1 MAKDL
6 KKYRNDFPILKQIVN
21 DEPLIYFDNAATVQ
35 KPQAVIKAISH
46 YYEND
51 NANVHRGVHTLAE
64 RTTQQFED
72 VRQVVADFIHA
83 KSSAEVLFTK
93 GTTESLNWVAQ
104 GFAQNRLKPGDE
116 ILISIMEHHSNLVP
130 WQQVAQAT
138 GAKLVYINITDD
150 GQLDINDAKLKMT
163 AKTKIVA
170 LTQISNVLGSINPI
184 KELTDIAHT
193 VGAVVICDGAQSIPN
208 MPVDVQELD
217 VDFFA
222 FSGHKIGAATGI
234 GVLYGK
240 SNYLN
245 EMQPLEFGGE
255 MIDFV
260 EEQQSTFKEIP
271 WKFEAGTPNIEGVI
285 SLGATIHY
293 LNEVGMANIQAH
305 EQMLVTDLLP
315 KLKVIPGI
323 TVYGPTESRKR
334 SGVISFNLEG
344 LHPHD
349 VATALDMQGIAVRA
363 GHHCAQPLMKRMG
376 VSSTVRISL
385 YLYNTLEE
393 NQKFIDALIATKEFF
408 KNGTI

>member
-1 MAKDL
+1 
-6 KKYRNDFPILKQIVN
+6 
-21 DEPLIYFDNAATVQ
+21 
-35 KPQAVIKAISH
+35 
-46 YYEND
+46 
-51 NANVHRGVHTLAE
+51 
-64 RTTQQFED
+64 
-72 VRQVVADFIHA
+72 
-83 KSSAEVLFTK
+83 
-93 GTTESLNWVAQ
+93 
-104 GFAQNRLKPGDE
+104 
-116 ILISIMEHHSNLVP
+116 MEHHSNLVP

-138 GAKLVYINITDD
+138 GAKLVYIDITDD

-163 AKTKIVA
+163 AKTKIVS

-184 KELTDIAHT
+184 KELTDMAHA

-222 FSGHKIGAATGI
+222 FSGHKMGAATGI

-240 SNYLN
+240 SDYLN

-260 EEQQSTFKEIP
+260 EEQQSTFKDIP

-285 SLGATIHY
+285 SLGAIIHY
-293 LNEVGMANIQAH
+293 LNEVGMANIQTH

-315 KLKVIPGI
+315 KLKAISGI
-323 TVYGPTESRKR
+323 TVYGPIESKKR

>member
-1 MAKDL
+1 MAKNL

-83 KSSAEVLFTK
+83 KYSAEILFTK

-138 GAKLVYINITDD
+138 GAKLVYIDITDD

-163 AKTKIVA
+163 AKTKIVS

-184 KELTDIAHT
+184 KELTDMAHA

-222 FSGHKIGAATGI
+222 FSGHKMGAATGI

-240 SNYLN
+240 SDYLN

-260 EEQQSTFKEIP
+260 EEQQSTFKDIP

-285 SLGATIHY
+285 SLGAIIHY
-293 LNEVGMANIQAH
+293 LNEVGMANIQTH

-315 KLKVIPGI
+315 KLKAISGI
-323 TVYGPTESRKR
+323 TVYGPIESKKR